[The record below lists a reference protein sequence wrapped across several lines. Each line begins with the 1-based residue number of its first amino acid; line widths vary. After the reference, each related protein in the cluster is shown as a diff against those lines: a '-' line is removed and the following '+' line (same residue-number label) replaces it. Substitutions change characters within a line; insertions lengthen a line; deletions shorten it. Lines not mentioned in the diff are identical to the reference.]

1 MGLGLY
7 IKSFLVTRTPC
18 EVGDGFFVGLFVV
31 CEFLFIGR
39 CEGVGDFVVKG
50 LCVTA

>member
-7 IKSFLVTRTPC
+7 IKSFLVTRTPFD
-18 EVGDGFFVGLFVV
+18 VGDGFFAGLFVV
-31 CEFLFIGR
+31 CECLLIGL
-39 CEGVGDFVVKG
+39 CEGVGGFVVKG